1 MRSTVHLSAPPSV
14 RSSWW
19 PAHCGGREGGGEGGG
34 EGGREKER
42 EGGREGGRERGREGG
57 REGEREGGRK
67 GGREGER
74 GGGREGR
81 EGGRGGGRKKEREGG
96 GREEG
101 GEASKRV
108 FLMRSTVH
116 LSAPPS
122 VRSSWWPA
130 HCGEGG
136 EEGERERKKG

>member
-1 MRSTVHLSAPPSV
+1 MGKCANIHSCLSDI
-14 RSSWW
+14 RE
-19 PAHCGGREGGGEGGG
+19 GGREGGGEGG
-34 EGGREKER
+34 RE
-42 EGGREGGRERGREGG
+42 
-57 REGEREGGRK
+57 
-67 GGREGER
+67 
-74 GGGREGR
+74 
-81 EGGRGGGRKKEREGG
+81 G

-130 HCGEGG
+130 HCGGREGG
-136 EEGERERKKG
+136 REGGGVRGKVRKGDKGGEVFPVDP